1 MNCGAHLEGDLPLYN
16 IIMQYLPAVWISNP
30 LKPDSAFAFKTELEM
45 VLNLELSLRKSKEKK
60 ED

>member
-1 MNCGAHLEGDLPLYN
+1 
-16 IIMQYLPAVWISNP
+16 MQYLPAVWISNP